1 MAKLFKTLAE
11 YPHHAKH
18 VKRLGTRCNLPFFG
32 WDSRYLLF
40 KTLPEIRDFPK
51 SLLGTSPSY
60 LALLHDCMVGL
71 QNCITLKSCTWTR
84 DGSLTS
90 EILNALSARYVA
102 PTLPQDPRS
111 LSPEASFDLLDTGF
125 ATLSLASASSKINS
139 DLTTEKKSHSDSRLD
154 QATTRAPLKE
164 LEINGHSDGNFNPM
178 LLLKFDKLRKISLI
192 MPSDGVLETL
202 PRWAGVTGTTL
213 RSLTLICKVC
223 RLSVCRPCSTYK
235 TLTPASGLEDS
246 SLPM

>member
-18 VKRLGTRCNLPFFG
+18 VKRLGTRCHLPFFR

-40 KTLPEIRDFPK
+40 KTFSEIRDFPK

-60 LALLHDCMVGL
+60 LALLHNCMIGL
-71 QNCITLKSCTWTR
+71 QNCTTLKSCTWTR

-90 EILNALSARYVA
+90 EILNALSTRYVA
-102 PTLPQDPRS
+102 HRSPQDPRT

-125 ATLSLASASSKINS
+125 ATFSLASASVKLNS
-139 DLTTEKKSHSDSRLD
+139 DLTSEKKSHSDSRLD
-154 QATTRAPLKE
+154 QAMTRAPLTE
-164 LEINGHSDGNFNPM
+164 LEINGHSDGNFDPV

-192 MPSDGVLETL
+192 MPSDGVLEMV
-202 PRWAGVTGTTL
+202 PRWAGVTETTL

-223 RLSVCRPCSTYK
+223 RSSVCRPCSAYK
-235 TLTPASGLEDS
+235 TLTL
-246 SLPM
+246 LPVWSIVL